1 MGHVE
6 VRMAL
11 FGFGKKKPAVGL
23 PQLCYDI
30 AYFVLPHYA
39 LDEPAK
45 IVELCTRSPEAAGPW
60 FYVMACTMQKIEPV
74 KADAMKLRWHRGD
87 LDDEREYFVLEY
99 PVPPPV
105 DLGRADVVLAP
116 HFSAMIRPKSGAETD
131 YYILGGPDGRR
142 DHAADDHAATAE
154 LQPRPRP
161 RPAAGVV
168 HRPVA
173 EVAGAG
179 SRCLSHT
186 AIRRHD

>member
-1 MGHVE
+1 
-6 VRMAL
+6 MAL

-131 YYILGGPDGRR
+131 YYILGQAPMGGGTTLRTITRQQQNCNLGPGP
-142 DHAADDHAATAE
+142 A
-154 LQPRPRP
+154 PRLESFIDRL
-161 RPAAGVV
+161 RK
-168 HRPVA
+168 
-173 EVAGAG
+173 
-179 SRCLSHT
+179 
-186 AIRRHD
+186 